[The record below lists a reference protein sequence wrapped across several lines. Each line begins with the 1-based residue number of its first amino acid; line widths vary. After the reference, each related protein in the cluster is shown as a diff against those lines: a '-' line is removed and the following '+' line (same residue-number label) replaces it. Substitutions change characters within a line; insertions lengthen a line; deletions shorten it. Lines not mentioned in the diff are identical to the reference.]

1 MNRTYTDL
9 SRFLVLDLCSGTF
22 FQAENSCL
30 LDWSSLS
37 EEEKATFENGS
48 DTDRMLLADSH
59 GQGFS
64 VS

>member
-1 MNRTYTDL
+1 MPADL

-30 LDWSSLS
+30 IDWQSLS
-37 EEEKATFENGS
+37 EEERDTFENGS

-59 GQGFS
+59 GQSFS
-64 VS
+64 IS